1 MLPSRTLH
9 QTMLTY
15 SKEPRLLPS
24 HIFEAIF
31 PGEEA
36 RTDLG
41 PMNDRCGSPLYS
53 GPSQMRL
60 SFRRRRTTCSCN
72 GSSSFKPLIVIM
84 NYKIVFLC
92 ISDRDFPPFLP
103 SIHSFVRRLPSCS
116 VGTSKRTYLHRI
128 TAQCTRL

>member
-24 HIFEAIF
+24 HILEAIF

-41 PMNDRCGSPLYS
+41 PMNDRCGYLLYS
-53 GPSQMRL
+53 DPSQMHL
-60 SFRRRRTTCSCN
+60 SFRRRRTPCLVRNSV
-72 GSSSFKPLIVIM
+72 FKLLTVTM
-84 NYKIVFLC
+84 GL
-92 ISDRDFPPFLP
+92 
-103 SIHSFVRRLPSCS
+103 
-116 VGTSKRTYLHRI
+116 
-128 TAQCTRL
+128 